1 MYRVLEYIIFFVA
14 VVLLQA
20 LLFDNLLFSSLIMPL
35 YYVVFVVLL
44 PVKMGRFWLL
54 VLGTLL
60 GMVMD
65 VSMGTAG
72 LNTIAT
78 AAVAFVRPAIMNL
91 LMGKDLAHENIPY
104 GGSIS
109 PHSFILYAS
118 MMVLVHH
125 ALFYGF
131 ESLGSHFF
139 YTVGKVILSSVA
151 TVLLTLL
158 TARLFRRIVE

>member
-1 MYRVLEYIIFFVA
+1 MYRVLEYTIFFVA
-14 VVLLQA
+14 VVLLQS

-44 PVKMGRFWLL
+44 PVKIGHLWLL
-54 VLGTLL
+54 MLGTVL

-65 VSMGTAG
+65 VSMGTEG

-78 AAVAFVRPAIMNL
+78 AAVAFARPMVMNL

-104 GGSIS
+104 GGAID
-109 PHSFILYAS
+109 PRSFLFYAS
-118 MMVLVHH
+118 TLVLIHH
-125 ALFYGF
+125 GLFYGF

-151 TVLLTLL
+151 TVVLVAL

>member
-1 MYRVLEYIIFFVA
+1 MYRVVEYIVFFVA
-14 VVLLQA
+14 VVLLQS
-20 LLFDNLLFSSLIMPL
+20 LLFDNLLFSSMIMPL

-44 PVKMGRFWLL
+44 PVKMGHLWLL
-54 VLGTLL
+54 LVGTFLGV
-60 GMVMD
+60 VMD

-78 AAVAFVRPAIMNL
+78 AAVAFVRPMAMNL
-91 LMGKDLAHENIPY
+91 LMGKDVAHENIPY
-104 GGSIS
+104 GGAID
-109 PHSFILYAS
+109 PRSFILFAS
-118 MMVLVHH
+118 MLVLVHH

-139 YTVGKVILSSVA
+139 YTVGKVVLSSVA
-151 TVLLTLL
+151 TVVLVLI